1 MELSEAGLIA
11 LSGSVITVIS
21 LFLKCFLRSRCSSI
35 KICFGIFDCV
45 RQPLTLEE
53 INNVQ
58 VETPTQGGNTLT
70 PNQSNN
76 NLQNISSSRN

>member
-11 LSGSVITVIS
+11 LSGSLITVIS
-21 LFLKCFLRSRCSSI
+21 LFLKCFLRSRCSTI

-45 RQPLTLEE
+45 RQPLSIEE

-58 VETPTQGGNTLT
+58 GDITLT